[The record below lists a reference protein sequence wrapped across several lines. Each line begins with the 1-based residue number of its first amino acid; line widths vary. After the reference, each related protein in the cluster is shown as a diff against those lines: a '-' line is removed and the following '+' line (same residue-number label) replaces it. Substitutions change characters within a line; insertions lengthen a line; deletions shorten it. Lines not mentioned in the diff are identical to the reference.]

1 MNNRFS
7 YPALSVVLLAM
18 CLAASPAH
26 AHGDD
31 DDDER
36 HQKHDH
42 HQHSQDERDRH
53 AYTLNNPKLKAECGS
68 CHVVYPPKML
78 PAASWHEIMQHL
90 DKHFGTDASVDA
102 ATQSELGELFHHEA
116 ASRDETR
123 SGKPVLR
130 ITETHWFQREHHEIS
145 ARAWRNPKVKSASN
159 CGACHTKAEEG
170 RFGEHEVRIPR

>member
-7 YPALSVVLLAM
+7 YPALSVVLLTM
-18 CLAASPAH
+18 CLAASLAH
-26 AHGDD
+26 AHG

-36 HQKHDH
+36 HQKHDRQ
-42 HQHSQDERDRH
+42 QHSQDERDRH
-53 AYTLNNPKLKAECGS
+53 AYILKNPKLKAECGS

-102 ATQSELGELFHHEA
+102 ATQSELGELFHNEA

-130 ITETHWFQREHHEIS
+130 ITETRWFRDEHHEIS
-145 ARAWRNPKVKSASN
+145 PRAWRNPKVKNASN
-159 CGACHTKAEEG
+159 CGACHTKADEG